1 VLAVDGDAVMAE
13 WMQRLLE
20 QRDCEVRTAGDGRT
34 AELVCQL
41 WRPHIVLLD
50 IALPDIDGLQLMRR
64 LKECVPASLAIVVS
78 GCATVARVVEALT
91 SGAFSLLEKPVT
103 PDRFAEV
110 IDEAR
115 RLIAARAE
123 AVPGS
128 SRHES
133 FGGMVSQCPAMRRV
147 FDLVR
152 ATAPTDADVLIV
164 GENGTGKELVASA
177 VHELSPR
184 RGQPFVRINCAAVP
198 GELLESEFFGH
209 CRGAFTGAQA
219 DRPGLFEQAHRGS
232 VLLDE
237 IGEMAPPL
245 QIKLLRVLQ
254 DHEFRPVGGHTS
266 VRADFRL
273 ICATNVDPAE
283 AVRRGTLRE
292 DLYFRL
298 NTITLALPPLRDRQ
312 GDIPLLARYFLE
324 EYARRYGR
332 PVRGFQQAAMQQL
345 ERHGWPGNVRELQHV
360 VERAVILAAGP
371 LIAAEEL
378 PDAVRTQQPRPSGGS
393 MLPTCTLEDLERLA
407 IVQALELTS
416 WNKQATARI
425 LGIHRPTLY
434 NKLRKYRLWRRGD
447 RFWHGATQGSE

>member
-1 VLAVDGDAVMAE
+1 
-13 WMQRLLE
+13 
-20 QRDCEVRTAGDGRT
+20 
-34 AELVCQL
+34 
-41 WRPHIVLLD
+41 
-50 IALPDIDGLQLMRR
+50 
-64 LKECVPASLAIVVS
+64 
-78 GCATVARVVEALT
+78 
-91 SGAFSLLEKPVT
+91 
-103 PDRFAEV
+103 
-110 IDEAR
+110 
-115 RLIAARAE
+115 
-123 AVPGS
+123 
-128 SRHES
+128 
-133 FGGMVSQCPAMRRV
+133 
-147 FDLVR
+147 
-152 ATAPTDADVLIV
+152 
-164 GENGTGKELVASA
+164 
-177 VHELSPR
+177 
-184 RGQPFVRINCAAVP
+184 VP